1 MQNLTVRNPQQ
12 SLSADLI
19 RFRPDEKKF
28 NQFKEALCKLL
39 GNIDKADREK
49 NYENHIRDFL
59 LDAFYKDVNAINGK
73 GDINLVVHEGKTE
86 GEKVDVIIETKRP
99 SSTEMLSVG
108 NPNNKALRQAIL
120 YFMNERVDEKN
131 DDLKH
136 VVITNFKEWFIFKA
150 ADFNKLFYENTAFL
164 KEYEK
169 WRGSQKVANTTEH
182 FYNQITMAEKYVD
195 IQFNLSQVNQ
205 LFILQINLM

>member
-49 NYENHIRDFL
+49 NYENHIWDFL

-86 GEKVDVIIETKRP
+86 REKVDVIIETKRP
-99 SSTEMLSVG
+99 SSTEMLSVA

-150 ADFNKLFYENTAFL
+150 ADFNNFFTKIQRFL
-164 KEYEK
+164 KNMK
-169 WRGSQKVANTTEH
+169 SGAAVKKLPTRPSIFITKSLWRRN
-182 FYNQITMAEKYVD
+182 M
-195 IQFNLSQVNQ
+195 
-205 LFILQINLM
+205 